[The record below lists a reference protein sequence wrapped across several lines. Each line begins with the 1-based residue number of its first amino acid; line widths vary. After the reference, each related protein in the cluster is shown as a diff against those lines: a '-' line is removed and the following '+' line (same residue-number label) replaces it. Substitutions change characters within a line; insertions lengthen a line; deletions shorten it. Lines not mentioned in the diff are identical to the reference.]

1 MVYITHIR
9 MSSGGQR
16 HEHITD
22 VKWRDPSD
30 GDTNQS
36 SRQQMVDWINKGN
49 TARVKDS
56 YGNDINVMVV
66 NASPPYIRTYADG
79 VPTDNL
85 LALPR
90 F

>member
-1 MVYITHIR
+1 MVFITHIR
-9 MSSGGQR
+9 MSQGGHL

-22 VKWRDPSD
+22 VRWRDYNK
-30 GDTNQS
+30 GQS
-36 SRQQMVDWINKGN
+36 NDCTKQQMVEWLRQGN
-49 TARVKDS
+49 RAYVTDGVRTVEV
-56 YGNDINVMVV
+56 GVV
-66 NASPPYIRTYADG
+66 NANPPYLRTHADG

>member
-1 MVYITHIR
+1 MVFITHIR
-9 MSSGGQR
+9 MSNGGHL

-22 VKWRDPSD
+22 VRWRD
-30 GDTNQS
+30 S
-36 SRQQMVDWINKGN
+36 SNGQTGECTTAFMVDWLRKGHR
-49 TARVKDS
+49 AYVSDGIRSVEV
-56 YGNDINVMVV
+56 GVV
-66 NASPPYIRTYADG
+66 NANPPYLRTHADG